1 MDDNT
6 LILNNYS
13 DKTFDFKNLIT
24 KKESIILQKCNR
36 IEIVINSKIN
46 KLIIDNCCDI
56 KIILDQVIS
65 GIDIDNSKN
74 IEIYPTYPF
83 KIGSIYC
90 YKSFISLYIKSYI
103 NNNKIPFK
111 IMNELSDINIY

>member
-36 IEIVINSKIN
+36 IEIVISKAKNIKQSFKDDFISMKLISNIQQSKIRS
-46 KLIIDNCCDI
+46 IR
-56 KIILDQVIS
+56 QVLM
-65 GIDIDNSKN
+65 
-74 IEIYPTYPF
+74 
-83 KIGSIYC
+83 C
-90 YKSFISLYIKSYI
+90 
-103 NNNKIPFK
+103 
-111 IMNELSDINIY
+111 